1 LISRKI
7 LFLNIFGSDSG
18 WQAMG
23 MLERCQRGGT
33 VEDMPLNLV
42 LGDWQVAIPHLP
54 CRKAAGEQARKG
66 LQSIQDVVPPP
77 PFPGFFPALPIQR
90 WSMTMMVGGRRRART
105 KERIFYYCQLF
116 SKKLQVEFLT
126 SNA

>member
-1 LISRKI
+1 
-7 LFLNIFGSDSG
+7 
-18 WQAMG
+18 MG

-77 PFPGFFPALPIQR
+77 TLPWLLPSLAHTKVEHDHDGGGTEESQDQRKDFLLLPALQQET
-90 WSMTMMVGGRRRART
+90 SGG
-105 KERIFYYCQLF
+105 IPH
-116 SKKLQVEFLT
+116 
-126 SNA
+126 